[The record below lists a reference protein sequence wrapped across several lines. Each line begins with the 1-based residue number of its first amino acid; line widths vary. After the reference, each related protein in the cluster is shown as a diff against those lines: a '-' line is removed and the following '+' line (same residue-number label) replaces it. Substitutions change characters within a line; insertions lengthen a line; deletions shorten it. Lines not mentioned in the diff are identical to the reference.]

1 MVNFYNHKRAL
12 QTIAN
17 KLSAH
22 IGSGDKAHLPADRQ
36 HAGFMT
42 PDQLASLRQSLGERT
57 HLAPKTD
64 IFKLA
69 PGNYWG
75 SDFINSSEPSG
86 SLTILMIDVSQR
98 DDGAK
103 QFVEIESYTGS
114 IKVYT
119 THTNDAGVNDG
130 APKSWTSIDRVITL
144 WEGSVSSSGAVFQL
158 TDNFWKFK
166 KLRITTDN
174 LNREKKIV
182 DYIPLGGFVTIGS
195 HNLFDGNP
203 TIFSLCEMR
212 LQFKNASGSIQDNI
226 KTDFEPGRATP
237 VTSGL
242 LQLTKIEGVM

>member
-98 DDGAK
+98 DDG
-103 QFVEIESYTGS
+103 
-114 IKVYT
+114 
-119 THTNDAGVNDG
+119 
-130 APKSWTSIDRVITL
+130 L
-144 WEGSVSSSGAVFQL
+144 SSSSKSSPILDQSRYTQPTPMTLALTMARLSLGRQL
-158 TDNFWKFK
+158 TV
-166 KLRITTDN
+166 L
-174 LNREKKIV
+174 
-182 DYIPLGGFVTIGS
+182 S
-195 HNLFDGNP
+195 HY
-203 TIFSLCEMR
+203 
-212 LQFKNASGSIQDNI
+212 
-226 KTDFEPGRATP
+226 GRAAFRVRAP
-237 VTSGL
+237 CSS
-242 LQLTKIEGVM
+242 